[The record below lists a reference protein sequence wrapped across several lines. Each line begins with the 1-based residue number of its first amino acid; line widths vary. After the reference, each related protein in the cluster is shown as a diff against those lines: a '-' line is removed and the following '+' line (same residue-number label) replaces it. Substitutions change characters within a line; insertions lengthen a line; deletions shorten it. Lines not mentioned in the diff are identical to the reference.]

1 MAMNFDWVSAICG
14 AAVCYFVAPKVQAAS
29 DAVESMKNAPS
40 AFAKAMAEQ
49 GKAIAEAQKA
59 EQAKAEK
66 EKAYDQWLAANPNA
80 SAAQCEAF
88 RRSLGL

>member
-1 MAMNFDWVSAICG
+1 MAMNFDWVSAIAG
-14 AAVCYFVAPKVQAAS
+14 ACVCYFVAPKVQAAS
-29 DAVESMKNAPS
+29 DAVESMKNAPKQ
-40 AFAKAMAEQ
+40 FAEAMAAQ

-66 EKAYDQWLAANPNA
+66 EKAYDQWLAANPTA